1 MNVMCKAILPR
12 AGSAILGAMFATA
25 LVWAQQDRG
34 TILGTVLDTSGAAIP
49 NATVVVQNEG
59 TAAKRE
65 LSTDGSGLFVAPELP
80 LGIYRVT
87 ASSAG
92 FKTKVQADVNVRVS
106 DRVKVDLILDP
117 GDMKETVTVTGETPL
132 IETL

>member
-1 MNVMCKAILPR
+1 MNEMCKAIWPR

-25 LVWAQQDRG
+25 LVWEQQDRG

-80 LGIYRVT
+80 LGIYPVD
-87 ASSAG
+87 S
-92 FKTKVQADVNVRVS
+92 NE
-106 DRVKVDLILDP
+106 DLI
-117 GDMKETVTVTGETPL
+117 
-132 IETL
+132 